1 MAAGGLTAIGL
12 SGATAYQSAL
22 TVIGNNLANMSD
34 PNYTRRIPQFSERA
48 YGSGVSHDS
57 TDRMYSDY
65 LTTDLRSSVSQ
76 FHQYDAYYELASGLD
91 SYLGNASSS
100 VGVALNNFFSEL
112 QNLNASPSSMV
123 SRQGFINESN
133 SLVSRFQN
141 MQQQLTGQR
150 NDINQEI
157 SASVQQVNS
166 LTQQIAA
173 LNTDLTGNTQDPT
186 LLDQRD
192 GLLKELSQYLPV
204 STRANTD
211 GSMDV
216 YFSNGMPLVVA
227 GNASTVSAVKNP
239 QDPSSLTLA
248 LSSKFS
254 TTLLGDKFNGGSIGG
269 LFQYQNDVLKPAA
282 MSLNRLSLVTADA
295 MNRQHQSGVNLN
307 NQLGGNFFSDIN
319 SPQLMSNRVIAN
331 SNNTGSGT
339 FSVMINDSS
348 ALYASDYQLTFSSP
362 TDYTLVRNSDGQT
375 LSSGTLSSYPA
386 TITADGYSVNISGGS
401 FNAGDR
407 YRISPTATAIDNMSV
422 VVKNPMDI
430 ALAAPIRT
438 SSSISN
444 QGSGTIQFQGVTDI
458 NNASFSTP
466 GSLSPP
472 LTIEFLSET
481 SYQIV
486 NADTSAVIEGP
497 IAYVPNT
504 EQMIFPTPGSYEPG
518 YRIQISGSPKQ
529 GDNFSIG
536 FNNNSQGDN
545 QNGLQIQALQIKKI
559 IQNGNSS
566 LSESYGTLSG
576 QVASKTN
583 HAKAAAVSSETV
595 MQQAEGRR
603 SNYSGVNQQ
612 EELATMMFYLK
623 AFEAN
628 AKMISVAD
636 SMFSSMIDL
645 M

>member
-1 MAAGGLTAIGL
+1 MVAGGLTAIGL

-48 YGSGVSHDS
+48 YGSGVSHNA

-91 SYLGNASSS
+91 SYLGNESSS
-100 VGVALNNFFSEL
+100 VGVAINNFFGAL

-141 MQQQLTGQR
+141 MQQQLIGQMS
-150 NDINQEI
+150 DVNQQI
-157 SASVQQVNS
+157 SASVQQVNG
-166 LTQQIAA
+166 LTRQIAA
-173 LNTDLTGNTQDPT
+173 LNTELTSSTQDPT

-192 GLLKELSQYLPV
+192 GLLKDLAQYLPV
-204 STRANTD
+204 ATRSNAD

-216 YFSNGMPLVVA
+216 YLSNGMPLVIA
-227 GNASTVSAVKNP
+227 GEASTINAVKNP

-248 LSSKFS
+248 ISSKFS

-282 MSLNRLSLVTADA
+282 MNLNRLSLVISDS
-295 MNRQHQSGVNLN
+295 MNHQHQSGVNLN

-319 SPQLMSNRVIAN
+319 SPQLISNRVTAS

-348 ALYASDYQLTFSSP
+348 ALHASDYQLSFSSA
-362 TDYTLVRNSDGQT
+362 TDYTLVRNGDGQT
-375 LSSGTLSSYPA
+375 LSSGTLSGFPA
-386 TITADGYSVNISGGS
+386 TITADGYSVNISSGS
-401 FNAGDR
+401 FNAGDK
-407 YRISPTATAIDNMSV
+407 YLISPTATAVDNLSV
-422 VVKNPMDI
+422 VVTNPMDI

-438 SSSISN
+438 SSSITN

-458 NNASFSTP
+458 NNASFSAP

-472 LTIEFLSET
+472 LTVEFLSDT
-481 SYQIV
+481 SYQLV
-486 NADTSAVIEGP
+486 NANTSAVIEGP
-497 IAYVPNT
+497 ISYVPNT
-504 EQMIFPTPGSYEPG
+504 EQTIFPTPGSYDPG
-518 YRIQISGSPKQ
+518 YNIQISGSPKQ
-529 GDNFSIG
+529 GDRFNIG
-536 FNNNSQGDN
+536 FNTNSQGDN
-545 QNGLQIQALQIKKI
+545 QNGLQLQALQIKKI

-566 LSESYGTLSG
+566 LSESYGALSG

-583 HAKAAAVSSETV
+583 HAKAAALSSETV
-595 MQQAEGRR
+595 MQQAESRR
-603 SNYSGVNQQ
+603 NNYSGVNDQ

-628 AKMISVAD
+628 AKMIGVAD
-636 SMFSSMIDL
+636 SMFSSIIEL
-645 M
+645 I